1 MKNKKFHL
9 NILAL
14 ALTFEAMKEGA
25 DDKEVVNNF
34 WRVAQ
39 EKINNFAQN
48 RRPALINNPGL
59 VAFLLSDRNR
69 QAAQFNV
76 LDIKEDLE
84 MRNMDGKKGYVATV
98 KWMPPLQMSDVRG
111 GDGTKCATD
120 GVRQTYKIHAY
131 KIDRTFTSKPI
142 EIDNGLIRCIQE
154 GKGEYEADSMFN
166 FLRAVVSQW
175 AQEVQKEVQTISNGY
190 IGQFPNRF
198 QGTEPT
204 NPCKVLNLFR
214 DPSNAYNQ
222 INWLGEKHFRDDMR
236 AAGIDDYVLIGGT
249 RLTDY
254 GELKRIAVANDAGAF
269 DPSMLEDITNGQIIF
284 DDYLEEASDCAD
296 PMMVLRPGALQIATY
311 SKNVGDF
318 MYDDDRHKRGT
329 IVDPFFGLTWDVYSN
344 TEVCGDEIKT
354 YMFAELHW
362 GVFGYPD
369 CLYTDD
375 PKRKGNDGTNLTDVF
390 LYSIGC
396 GDTPVCQ
403 QPSETSEIVSEAKP
417 FDNACDEDESCDS
430 TCKVQLLP
438 ALLSNGDY
446 QVTAIATP
454 TPGATIDTWAWEV
467 NGAPVATPTPEYLLV
482 LAQGAYANG
491 DTVEVTVTDSDG
503 CVAAASLV
511 VEVPTIEVEAD
522 TNPVACG
529 GSYDYGSVAQ
539 ATGQTANVVI
549 SNAGAGT
556 LTVTGITPTGDVITP
571 VVLPSLPSNG
581 DVSFSLDFDNGSTG
595 AKTITIV
602 VTSNDP
608 ATPSC
613 SFDLTVTFT

>member
-1 MKNKKFHL
+1 M
-9 NILAL
+9 
-14 ALTFEAMKEGA
+14 MVGA
-25 DDKEVVNNF
+25 DDKNVLNNF

-69 QAAQFNV
+69 QAADFNLLEV
-76 LDIKEDLE
+76 KEDL
-84 MRNMDGKKGYVATV
+84 MSMNMDGKKGYVAVV
-98 KWMPPLQMSDVRG
+98 KWMPPLQMQDVRG
-111 GDGTKCATD
+111 GDGTKCPSS
-120 GVRQTYKIHAY
+120 GIRQTYKKHSF
-131 KIDRTFTSKPI
+131 KVDRTFTSKPI
-142 EIDNGLIRCIQE
+142 EIDMGLIRCIEE
-154 GKGEYEADSMFN
+154 GKGEYEADSMYN

-175 AQEVQKEVQTISNGY
+175 AVDVQVEVETISNGY

-198 QGTEPT
+198 KGAESTD
-204 NPCKVLNLFR
+204 PCKILNLFR
-214 DPSNAYNQ
+214 DTTNAYNQ
-222 INWLGEKHFRDDMR
+222 VNWAGEKHMKDDIR

-254 GELKRIAVANDAGAF
+254 GELKRIAVANDSGAF
-269 DPSMLEDITNGQIIF
+269 DPSMLEEITNGRIIF
-284 DDYLEEASDCAD
+284 DDYIEEISECAD
-296 PMMVLRPGALQIATY
+296 PMMVVRPGALQVVTY

-318 MYDDDRHKRGT
+318 TYSDDRHRRGT
-329 IVDPFFGLTWDVYSN
+329 LVDPFFGLTWDVYTN

-354 YMFAELHW
+354 YMFAELNW

-375 PKRKGNDGTNLTDVF
+375 PKRKGNNGENLTDVF
-390 LYSIGC
+390 LYSIAC
-396 GDTPVCQ
+396 GDTPICSTPV
-403 QPSETSEIVSEAKP
+403 ELMDAVSDAKP
-417 FDNACDEDESCDS
+417 FDNDCDEDESCES

-438 ALLSNGDY
+438 ALLGNGDF
-446 QVTAIATP
+446 QITAIVTP
-454 TPGATIDTWAWEV
+454 TAGATISTWAWEV
-467 NGAPVATPTPEYLLV
+467 GGAPVATPTPEYLLV

-491 DTVEVTVTDSDG
+491 ETVELTVTDSDG
-503 CVAAASLV
+503 CVANATLI
-511 VEVPTIEVEAD
+511 VEVPEIEVEAD

-529 GSYDYGSVAQ
+529 GLYDYGNVVQ

-549 SNAGAGT
+549 DNSGGGT
-556 LTVTGITPTGDVITP
+556 ISITSITPSGDVVTP
-571 VVLPSLPSNG
+571 VILPTLPSNG
-581 DVSFSLDFDNGSTG
+581 QVSFDVEFDNGSTG
-595 AKTITIV
+595 LKTITIV